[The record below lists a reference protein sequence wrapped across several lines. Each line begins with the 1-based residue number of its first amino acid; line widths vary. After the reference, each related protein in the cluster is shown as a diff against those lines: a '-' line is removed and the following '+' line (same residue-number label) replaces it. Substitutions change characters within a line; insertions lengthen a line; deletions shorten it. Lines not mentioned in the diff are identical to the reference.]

1 MPAMPTTA
9 GIAVALTLLLAPAA
23 RAQVSTPPRPAVPPD
38 ATVVSRVDEFMNAEV
53 KVNGFTGAVLL
64 ARKGVP
70 VVAKGLAMANIE
82 WQIPNTPQTKFRL
95 GSITKQF
102 TSMAIMQLQQMQDQ
116 LSRQQGIIEE
126 LQNDVSRMKQENLE
140 RYQDLDRRINS
151 GAAPAATPDNS
162 SGGGASSTSPDAAA
176 GAAAQQP
183 AASSEPGDPAKE
195 KLYYDAAFDLIKQ
208 KDFDKASQA
217 FNAFLRKYPNS
228 QYAGNAQYWL
238 GEVNLAKGDLPAASQ
253 AFAQVSQKYPKHS
266 KVPDSLYKLADV
278 ERRMGHTDKVKG
290 ILQQV
295 ITQYPGTS
303 AAQLAQRDLQKL

>member
-1 MPAMPTTA
+1 
-9 GIAVALTLLLAPAA
+9 
-23 RAQVSTPPRPAVPPD
+23 
-38 ATVVSRVDEFMNAEV
+38 
-53 KVNGFTGAVLL
+53 
-64 ARKGVP
+64 
-70 VVAKGLAMANIE
+70 
-82 WQIPNTPQTKFRL
+82 
-95 GSITKQF
+95 
-102 TSMAIMQLQQMQDQ
+102 MQLQQMQDQ

-162 SGGGASSTSPDAAA
+162 SGGGASNTAPDAAA

-238 GEVNLAKGDLPAASQ
+238 GEVNLAKGDLQGASQ

>member
-1 MPAMPTTA
+1 
-9 GIAVALTLLLAPAA
+9 
-23 RAQVSTPPRPAVPPD
+23 
-38 ATVVSRVDEFMNAEV
+38 
-53 KVNGFTGAVLL
+53 
-64 ARKGVP
+64 
-70 VVAKGLAMANIE
+70 
-82 WQIPNTPQTKFRL
+82 
-95 GSITKQF
+95 
-102 TSMAIMQLQQMQDQ
+102 MQDQ
-116 LSRQQGIIEE
+116 ISRQQGIIEE

-162 SGGGASSTSPDAAA
+162 STGGASDAAGAAA
-176 GAAAQQP
+176 GASAAQQP
-183 AASSEPGDPAKE
+183 AANGEPADPAKE
-195 KLYYDAAFDLIKQ
+195 KLFYDAAFDLIKQ

-217 FNAFLRKYPNS
+217 FSAFLRKYPNS

-238 GEVNLAKGDLPAASQ
+238 GEVNLAKGDLQGAGQ
-253 AFAQVSQKYPKHS
+253 AFAKVSQLYPKHS